1 MKRGQGWLVAIM
13 GLTMALS
20 GCTAE
25 DRASDEIGTVEEG
38 GTCSSVSN
46 CVPGLDCIEK
56 VCAPFVE
63 TDEVA
68 VSPRGKECSVDA
80 DCGTFTNTEGETKEF
95 FCGRQDRCI
104 PNQLGS
110 LGETCGLT
118 IDCEAPLVCNG
129 VCGICTGTEDDP
141 TTDLDDCASV
151 TAMPGITDASFQGA
165 KDLGASCDYPLACRR
180 PLVCG
185 LDKTCQ
191 KLPDFASAACAL
203 SGDEKG
209 AFRVYFE
216 TGVAG
221 QDTETTEF
229 YRLPSP
235 SDLRKSSG
243 LDFTGHGGPGD
254 VLGMNFQNDYLG
266 PAGDSVSGFA
276 LNVPVFFRLSDYVTT
291 ESICLDET
299 KDSYPEYVEPI
310 GGAVFERE
318 GDEAPDAVVEEASFC
333 SEQGTPNIFVVN
345 LATGERLPIQLQI
358 TRSKGQYICGNWLGI
373 GPQDGMTYEP
383 GAKYAA
389 VILKSIRDIRGDE
402 PIQDADFKDWVEGK
416 QAIPELEPLR
426 DWVDAEPELSL
437 SDLAGATVFTT
448 GTPSLS
454 GQKMIEAVADLPQ
467 PTFNDDAVICDTG
480 VVSPCDDGLGEGNAL
495 HFRKCSQAL
504 PIYHQIHGTYQNPV
518 WQVGERPYRVSSEG
532 GTIEY
537 GADGLPLEQS
547 AESMCYSLAV
557 PVGQAMP
564 ADGWPTVVYAHGT
577 GGFFSSMFLDGTAA
591 RLTQLGYAVL
601 SFDNVMHGPRS
612 GLPAEEAAFD
622 AGQSFFNLANP
633 AASRDN
639 VLQGAADVSY
649 ALRLVANAAPSVGGL
664 PNLKFDQDKL
674 VYFGHSQGTVI
685 GGPVL
690 AFEHDYGTPLMGVVW
705 SGSGAELALSILNKT
720 EPIDIKQVAAIVFG
734 DNNLSRL
741 HPMMSILGQI
751 FGPSDA
757 ISYAGALPDDVPMI
771 FTSGYGDS
779 FTPDATHFAL
789 MEASGLPVIDLVG
802 ELGDDAA
809 DFRIPEGISK
819 VSGPIVGSNT
829 TAAKG
834 WVRVPRGSAPD
845 GHFVAFS
852 QEDAVRSVDRFLES
866 LLSGNPVI
874 TVE

>member
-1 MKRGQGWLVAIM
+1 MKRGLRWLVATCSLAM
-13 GLTMALS
+13 VLT

-46 CVPGLDCIEK
+46 CIPGLDCIDK
-56 VCAPFVE
+56 VCAPFIE
-63 TDEVA
+63 TEETP
-68 VSPRGKECSVDA
+68 VSPRGKECGVDA
-80 DCGTFTNTEGETKEF
+80 DCGSFTNAEGETKEF
-95 FCGRQDRCI
+95 FCGRQNRCI
-104 PNQLGS
+104 PNQLGT

-118 IDCEAPLVCNG
+118 IDCQDPLVCNG

-141 TTDLDDCASV
+141 STDLDDCASV
-151 TAMPGITDASFQGA
+151 IAMPGITEASFEGA
-165 KDLGASCDYPLACRR
+165 RDLGASCDYPLACRR

-191 KLPDFASAACAL
+191 KLPDFASAACSR
-203 SGDEKG
+203 SGDERG

-216 TGVAG
+216 TSQVG
-221 QDTETTEF
+221 DDSETGEF

-235 SDLRKSSG
+235 SNLRNDST

-266 PAGDSVSGFA
+266 PAGTSVDGFA

-291 ESICLDET
+291 ESICLDGD
-299 KDSYPEYVEPI
+299 KDAYPSYVEPI
-310 GGAVFERE
+310 GGATFERE
-318 GDEAPDAVVEEASFC
+318 GDEAPDAAVEEASFC
-333 SEQGTPNIFVVN
+333 ADSGTPNIFIVN
-345 LATGERLPIQLQI
+345 LTTGERLPIQLQV
-358 TRSKGQYICGNWLGI
+358 TRSKGQYICGNWIGV

-383 GAKYAA
+383 GTTYAA
-389 VILKSIRDIRGDE
+389 VILKTIRDIRGDA
-402 PIQDADFKDWVEGK
+402 PIQDADFKAWVEGK
-416 QAIPELEPLR
+416 KAIPEMEPLR
-426 DWVDAEPELSL
+426 EWIEADP
-437 SDLAGATVFTT
+437 DLVMGNLAAATVFTT
-448 GTPSLS
+448 GQPSVP
-454 GQKMIEAVADLPQ
+454 GQKMIEAVAALPTPQ
-467 PTFNDDAVICDTG
+467 FNNDAVICDTG
-480 VVSPCDDGLGEGNAL
+480 VVSPCDDGLGEGNSL

-504 PIYHQIHGTYQNPV
+504 PIYHQVHGTYQNPV
-518 WQVGERPYRVSSEG
+518 WQTGERPYRVASEG

-537 GADGLPLEQS
+537 GADGLPIEQS

-557 PVGQAMP
+557 PVGEMP

-577 GGFFSSMFLDGTAA
+577 GGFFSSMFFDGTAA

-612 GLPAEEAAFD
+612 GLSAEEAAFD

-649 ALRLVANAAPSVGGL
+649 ALRLVANRAPSLAGL
-664 PNLKFDQDKL
+664 PNLKFDADQL

-757 ISYAGALPDDVPMI
+757 ISYAGQLPADVPML
-771 FTSGYGDS
+771 FTSGFGDS

-789 MEASGLPVIDLVG
+789 MQASGLPVIDTVG
-802 ELGDDAA
+802 DLGDDQA
-809 DFRIPEGISK
+809 DFRIPDTISK
-819 VSGPIVGSNT
+819 VDGPIVGSGGS
-829 TAAKG
+829 AAKG
-834 WVRVPRGSAPD
+834 WVRVPRGAAPD

-852 QEDAVRSVDRFLES
+852 QEDAVRSVDRFLNS
-866 LLSGNPVI
+866 LLNGNPVI
-874 TVE
+874 SVEE

>member
-1 MKRGQGWLVAIM
+1 MKLERLRKVEPVRQFLIAFRD
-13 GLTMALS
+13 S
-20 GCTAE
+20 
-25 DRASDEIGTVEEG
+25 TV
-38 GTCSSVSN
+38 SRK
-46 CVPGLDCIEK
+46 I
-56 VCAPFVE
+56 CAPFVE
-63 TDEVA
+63 TEETP
-68 VSPRGKECSVDA
+68 VSPRGKECSTDA
-80 DCGTFTNTEGETKEF
+80 DCGSFTNTAGDTREF
-95 FCGRQDRCI
+95 FCGRQGRCI

-118 IDCEAPLVCNG
+118 IDCEEPLVCNG
-129 VCGICTGTEDDP
+129 VCGVCTGTQDDAS
-141 TTDLDDCASV
+141 TDLDDCATV
-151 TAMPGITDASFQGA
+151 VAMPGITEASFEGA
-165 KDLGASCDYPLACRR
+165 RELGEPCDYPLGCRR

-191 KLPDFASAACAL
+191 KLPDFASAACSL
-203 SGDEKG
+203 SGDERG

-216 TGVAG
+216 TQQV
-221 QDTETTEF
+221 DNSNDDREF

-235 SDLRKSSG
+235 SDLRTQDSG
-243 LDFTGHGGPGD
+243 TLNFVGHGGPGQ
-254 VLGMNFQNDYLG
+254 VLGMNFQEDYLG
-266 PAGDSVSGFA
+266 PAGDSVEGFA

-291 ESICLDET
+291 ESICLDPEN
-299 KDSYPEYVEPI
+299 DSYPTYVEPI

-318 GDEAPDAVVEEASFC
+318 GDEAPDAAVEEAQFC
-333 SEQGTPNIFVVN
+333 TESGSPNIFVVN
-345 LATGERLPIQLQI
+345 LSTGERLPIQLQI
-358 TRSKGQYICGNWLGI
+358 TRSKGQYICGNWLGV
-373 GPQDGMTYEP
+373 GPQDGMTYAP
-383 GAKYAA
+383 GTTYAA
-389 VILKSIRDIRGDE
+389 VILKTIRDIRGDA
-402 PIQDADFKDWVEGK
+402 PLPDSDFKDWVEGK
-416 QAIPELEPLR
+416 LAIPEMEPLR
-426 DWVDAEPELSL
+426 DWIEAEP
-437 SDLAGATVFTT
+437 DLFIGNLAAATVFTT
-448 GTPSLS
+448 GTPATR
-454 GQKMIEAVADLPQ
+454 GQKMIEAVAALPE
-467 PTFNDDAVICDTG
+467 PAFNDDAVVCDTD
-480 VVSPCDDGLGEGNAL
+480 VISPCDDGLSEDNPL
-495 HFRKCSQAL
+495 HFRKCSSAL

-518 WQVGERPYRVSSEG
+518 WQQGTRPYRVSAEG

-537 GADGLPLEQS
+537 NADGLPLEQTS
-547 AESMCYSLAV
+547 EAMCYSLAV
-557 PVGQAMP
+557 PIGQPMP

-577 GGFFSSMFLDGTAA
+577 GGFFSSMFFDGTAA

-612 GLPAEEAAFD
+612 GLDPNDAAFD

-649 ALRLVANAAPSVGGL
+649 ALRLVASQAPSLGSVPG
-664 PNLKFDQDKL
+664 LKFDADKL

-757 ISYAGALPDDVPMI
+757 ISYADTLPSDVPMI

-802 ELGDDAA
+802 DLGDDAA
-809 DFRIPEGISK
+809 DYRIPDTITK
-819 VSGPIVGSNT
+819 VSGPIVGSGGE
-829 TAAKG
+829 AAKG
-834 WVRVPRGSAPD
+834 WVRVPRGSAVD

-852 QEDAVRSVDRFLES
+852 QDDAVRSVNRFLES
-866 LLSGNPVI
+866 LLDGNPVI
-874 TVE
+874 TVEE